1 MIKPAS
7 YWVLHKH
14 ADALIIGRVG
24 VALAGRR
31 YFVPLLFTG
40 RGFGVWWGEWSL
52 YSAKAVYGRIA
63 ILRRIVYTTIYFVEY
78 RRCI

>member
-24 VALAGRR
+24 VALAGR
-31 YFVPLLFTG
+31 
-40 RGFGVWWGEWSL
+40 
-52 YSAKAVYGRIA
+52 
-63 ILRRIVYTTIYFVEY
+63 
-78 RRCI
+78 